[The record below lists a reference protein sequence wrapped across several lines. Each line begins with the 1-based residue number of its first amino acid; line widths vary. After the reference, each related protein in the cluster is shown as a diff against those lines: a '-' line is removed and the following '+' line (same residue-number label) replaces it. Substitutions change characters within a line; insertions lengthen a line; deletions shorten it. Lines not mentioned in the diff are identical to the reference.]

1 VGELQITRAGPN
13 GEAHAHG
20 HPYFYFSFD
29 GPESYLAAERVL
41 RVIDGPCEW
50 VPVRPQHSS
59 WVFRCA
65 QEREIGEQQ
74 VEKTA
79 ADRGLQAVRW
89 PPEFDQERVLLAAT
103 FAKSIGRT
111 VSFAL
116 AALRQAYAGGADLG
130 DENTILI
137 AASACEMHPRA
148 VLQALER
155 PAVARALDEASAQAA
170 DRGVLSTPTVWQ
182 PDGTLL
188 CGDDQLGEERE

>member
-1 VGELQITRAGPN
+1 MGDLQATRAGAN
-13 GEAHAHG
+13 GQAHAQA
-20 HPYFYFSFD
+20 HPCFYFSFD

-50 VPVRPQHSS
+50 VPIRAPHSS

-65 QEREIGEQQ
+65 EEQQIAQQQ
-74 VEKTA
+74 VEQTA
-79 ADRGLQAVRW
+79 AARGLQPLRW
-89 PPEFDQERVLLAAT
+89 PPEFNQEQVLLAAT

-155 PAVARALDEASAQAA
+155 PATARALDDASAEAA
-170 DRGVLSTPTVWQ
+170 ERGVLSTPTVWQ

-188 CGDDQLGEERE
+188 RGDDQLGEERE